1 MDLKVR
7 GRFVCINSKTVQCRI
22 IGRGSRGK
30 ARRAAPILRRSGFNF
45 FRVLLGRIPWNI
57 MLERKGMLDLA
68 GWYSPQ
74 QVERKA
80 KVIGGSH
87 RLKGTS

>member
-68 GWYSPQ
+68 GGVVFTPAS
-74 QVERKA
+74 RK
-80 KVIGGSH
+80 
-87 RLKGTS
+87 KGRSNRRIT